1 MSKNGNYLA
10 ALREV
15 TKRAKFNSWLGLEI
29 VSASEGAVELHLAW
43 REEFGQYAGYLHA
56 GIIAALLDTAC
67 GFAAYSL
74 SGEILAS
81 QLSVK
86 FLRPATAKT
95 FLVRGRVIKPGKQQV
110 FAAAEL
116 ASLDAP
122 DRLLAIGDTLL
133 VPIGDRPSDLK

>member
-1 MSKNGNYLA
+1 MPKTENYLT

-15 TKRAKFNSWLGLEI
+15 NRLAKFNNWMGLEV
-29 VSASEGAVELHLAW
+29 VSASEGEVELRLAW

-56 GIIAALLDTAC
+56 GIIAAVLDTAC

-74 SGEILAS
+74 SGWVLAS

-86 FLRPATAKT
+86 YLRPAIADA
-95 FLVRGRVIKPGKQQV
+95 FIVRGRVIKPGKQQV

-116 ASLDAP
+116 ASLGDP
-122 DRLLAIGDTLL
+122 QKLLAVGDTLL
-133 VPIGDRPSDLK
+133 VPTGDRA

>member
-1 MSKNGNYLA
+1 MPKSENHLA

-15 TKRAKFNSWLGLEI
+15 NQLAKFNNWLGLVV
-29 VSASEGAVELHLAW
+29 VSASEGEVELRLAW

-67 GFAAYSL
+67 GFAAYAL
-74 SGEILAS
+74 SGWVLAS

-86 FLRPATAKT
+86 CLRPAIADT
-95 FLVRGRVIKPGKQQV
+95 FIVRGRVIKPGKQQI

-122 DRLLAIGDTLL
+122 QRLLAIGDTLL
-133 VPIGDRPSDLK
+133 VPTGDRTAR

>member
-1 MSKNGNYLA
+1 MRKNDDDLA

-43 REEFGQYAGYLHA
+43 REEFGQHAGYLHA

-86 FLRPATAKT
+86 FLRPAT
-95 FLVRGRVIKPGKQQV
+95 P
-110 FAAAEL
+110 
-116 ASLDAP
+116 
-122 DRLLAIGDTLL
+122 RL
-133 VPIGDRPSDLK
+133 SS